1 MRFVSIAIEK
11 PLFLNNE
18 VISFLIMRSTGP
30 LLLLIVAR
38 PSSLY
43 RYIDQSFLSLIM
55 VITFPAEILLLFRV
69 YIYIGL
75 ISGRVTFDVLLY
87 LMILCI
93 EPWYLSS
100 GRTLP
105 YFMPYGTHNMV
116 LCWWTDLILCTHKH
130 TAHWGAN
137 GLTHQYK
144 YVNNTCY
151 MLTTTISITLS
162 NSLILEIYFLQS
174 LFTSKITHL

>member
-69 YIYIGL
+69 YIYIYIYIYTRTHIYPFLSTSNSTYTTLLLSCFFGL

-130 TAHWGAN
+130 TAH
-137 GLTHQYK
+137 
-144 YVNNTCY
+144 
-151 MLTTTISITLS
+151 
-162 NSLILEIYFLQS
+162 
-174 LFTSKITHL
+174 